1 LIDTDAKPTCFL
13 RVAIDTPGAVAAATG
28 EVEGLFDYRW
38 AHPGNGIQIAVGE
51 LVLVP
56 FGSRTLVGIVV
67 AIGSTANTPVD
78 RIRDVV
84 ARVSGVSPLS
94 ADWLALASFAARY
107 YHRPVGEVMLPGL
120 PVAMR
125 KAASYR
131 TVETTDHGATVTLPS
146 IERAQAKAARIVA
159 KGPTAS
165 RPGHG
170 GTPLHLNALQDHALA
185 GIVEALGADAPPPPI
200 LLYGITGSGKTEV
213 YLRTVAKVVAAGL
226 QALVLVPEI
235 NLTPQLA
242 ETFAARLPGAR
253 VASLHSGHAA
263 GQRLE
268 QWMLAHEGLA
278 DVLLGTRLAVLASL
292 PRLGL
297 IVVDE
302 EHDPSYKQ
310 QEGLRYSA
318 RDLAVARGKL
328 GRAGQAIPVVL
339 ASATP
344 SMETW
349 AHAQSGRY
357 RKLVLSERAVPEASL
372 PTIRLVP
379 TLRAETAHGLTTTLR
394 SAIADRIVRGEPVLV
409 FHNRRG
415 YAPVLTCGAC
425 GWLSA
430 CPRCSVNA
438 VFHKADRQLHC
449 HHCGWQRRVP
459 RACPDCGN
467 VDLAAVG
474 QGTQR
479 VEEGLRTLFPDARI
493 ARIDRDST
501 RRKGTAAGM
510 LEAVHDGSL
519 DILIG
524 TQMLAKGHD
533 FRNVTLVCVLDAD
546 NALYSHDF
554 RATERLFSNLM
565 QVAGRAGRGGARSES
580 AEVLIQTRAPEHPL
594 FAALIAHD
602 FERFA
607 TSQLA
612 ERLAAGLPPYSHQ
625 AVLRAEA
632 SDAAA
637 ALAFLASARELGQR
651 WLTEQGLTA
660 AVDLYDPVPMTVA
673 RVAHVERAQLLVESQ
688 ARGPLHALVD
698 ALLVELHAGNAK
710 VRWHVEIDPLEI

>member
-1 LIDTDAKPTCFL
+1 MIDTTSAQLIEPTFL
-13 RVAIDTPGAVAAATG
+13 RVAIDTPAVVAAATG
-28 EVEGLFDYRW
+28 EHEGLYDYRW
-38 AHPGNGIQIAVGE
+38 SDGWIAVGE
-51 LVLVP
+51 FVIVP
-56 FGSRTLVGIVV
+56 FGNRTVVGIVV
-67 AIGSTANTPVD
+67 ALHTLATTD
-78 RIRDVV
+78 MARIKDVI
-84 ARVSGVSPLS
+84 ARVRGIEPLS
-94 ADWLALASFAARY
+94 RDWLALASFAARY
-107 YHRPVGEVMLPGL
+107 YHRPLGEVMVPAL

-125 KAASYR
+125 KAASYVLDEASAGSSTR
-131 TVETTDHGATVTLPS
+131 TASLPS
-146 IERAQAKAARIVA
+146 IDRAIKRAAKTRIAPPHEDVQPITLNPLQADALASIVA
-159 KGPTAS
+159 SLQPHASSQPT
-165 RPGHG
+165 
-170 GTPLHLNALQDHALA
+170 
-185 GIVEALGADAPPPPI
+185 

-213 YLRTVAKVVAAGL
+213 YLRAIAEVVASGM

-242 ETFAARLPGAR
+242 ATFAARLPGAR
-253 VASLHSGHAA
+253 VASLHSGHAS
-263 GQRLE
+263 GQRLH
-268 QWMLAHEGLA
+268 QWTLAHEGDA
-278 DVLLGTRLAVLASL
+278 DVLLGTRLAVMASL

-328 GRAGQAIPVVL
+328 GRDGRSIPVVL

-349 AHAQSGRY
+349 AHVQTGRY

-379 TLRAETAHGLTTTLR
+379 TLRAEASHGLTGTVR
-394 SAIADRIVRGEPVLV
+394 DAIADRIARREPVLV

-415 YAPVLTCGAC
+415 YAPVLTCGSC

-438 VFHKADRQLHC
+438 VFHKSDRQLHC

-467 VDLAAVG
+467 VDLVAVG
-474 QGTQR
+474 RGTQR
-479 VEEGLRTLFPDARI
+479 VEESLHALFPEARI
-493 ARIDRDST
+493 SRIDRDST
-501 RRKGTAAGM
+501 RRKGMAARM
-510 LEAVHDGSL
+510 LDAIHAGDL
-519 DILIG
+519 DILVG

-554 RATERLFSNLM
+554 RASERLFSNLM
-565 QVAGRAGRGGARSES
+565 QVAGRAGRGGARSHG

-594 FAALIAHD
+594 FAALVAHD

-607 TSQLA
+607 ASQLA
-612 ERLAAGLPPYSHQ
+612 ERADAGLPPYSYQ
-625 AVLRAEA
+625 AMLRAEA
-632 SDAAA
+632 GDAAHA
-637 ALAFLASARELGQR
+637 IAFLETARGIGMQLLAEQSSADVIE
-651 WLTEQGLTA
+651 
-660 AVDLYDPVPMTVA
+660 LYDPVPMTIA
-673 RVAHVERAQLLVESQ
+673 RVAHVERAQLLVESR
-688 ARGPLHALVD
+688 ARRPLHVFID
-698 ALLVELHAGNAK
+698 AWLARLQAERVRL
-710 VRWHVEIDPLEI
+710 RWHIEIDPLEI

>member
-1 LIDTDAKPTCFL
+1 LIDTTAAHPPAQRFL
-13 RVAIDTPGAVAAATG
+13 RVAIDAPAAVAAATG
-28 EVEGLFDYRW
+28 EHEGLYDYRW
-38 AHPGNGIQIAVGE
+38 HGGPISPGE
-51 LVLVP
+51 LVVVP
-56 FGSRTLVGIVV
+56 FGNRTVVGVVVIVDAV
-67 AIGSTANTPVD
+67 ATTDPQ

-84 ARVSGVSPLS
+84 GCVRGIAPLS
-94 ADWLALASFAARY
+94 TEWLALASFAARY
-107 YHRPVGEVMLPGL
+107 YHRPLGEVMLPAL

-125 KAASYR
+125 KAANYVLEDEPSSGSTR
-131 TVETTDHGATVTLPS
+131 SASLPAV
-146 IERAQAKAARIVA
+146 ERATQRAAKTRSATGTEAPASITLNTLQAE
-159 KGPTAS
+159 
-165 RPGHG
+165 
-170 GTPLHLNALQDHALA
+170 ALA
-185 GIVEALGADAPPPPI
+185 GIVASLQPDAASRPT

-213 YLRTVAKVVAAGL
+213 YLRAIAEVVAAGR

-242 ETFAARLPGAR
+242 LTFASRLPGAR

-263 GQRLE
+263 GRRLHH
-268 QWMLAHEGLA
+268 WMLAHEGTA
-278 DVLLGTRLAVLASL
+278 DVLLGTRLAVMASL

-302 EHDPSYKQ
+302 EHDASYKQ

-328 GRAGQAIPVVL
+328 GRDGRSIPVVL

-349 AHAQSGRY
+349 AHAETGRY
-357 RKLVLSERAVPEASL
+357 RKFALSERAVPEASL

-379 TLRAETAHGLTTTLR
+379 TLRAEAADGLTTTLR
-394 SAIADRIVRGEPVLV
+394 DAIADRIARREPVLV

-415 YAPVLTCGAC
+415 YAPVLTCAAC

-459 RACPDCGN
+459 RACPACGN

-474 QGTQR
+474 RGTQR
-479 VEEGLRTLFPDARI
+479 VEESLRALFPEARI

-501 RRKGTAAGM
+501 RRKGVAAGM
-510 LEAVHDGSL
+510 LDAVHAGEL
-519 DILIG
+519 DILVG

-565 QVAGRAGRGGARSES
+565 QVAGRAGRGGARSHG

-607 TSQLA
+607 ASQLA
-612 ERLAAGLPPYSHQ
+612 ERADAGLPPYSHQ

-632 SDAAA
+632 SEAAEA
-637 ALAFLASARELGQR
+637 IAFLEMARGIGLP
-651 WLTEQGLTA
+651 LLSEQSSTDV
-660 AVDLYDPVPMTVA
+660 VDLYDPVPMTVA
-673 RVAHVERAQLLVESQ
+673 RVAHVERAQLLVE
-688 ARGPLHALVD
+688 ARSRRALHVFID
-698 ALLVELHAGNAK
+698 AWLASLGEERVK
-710 VRWHVEIDPLEI
+710 VRWHIEIDPLEI

>member
-1 LIDTDAKPTCFL
+1 MGGGLPGK
-13 RVAIDTPGAVAAATG
+13 RVARAATLSSTDGTVRSGEEVRAVAQVPA
-28 EVEGLFDYRW
+28 
-38 AHPGNGIQIAVGE
+38 IA
-51 LVLVP
+51 
-56 FGSRTLVGIVV
+56 
-67 AIGSTANTPVD
+67 
-78 RIRDVV
+78 
-84 ARVSGVSPLS
+84 
-94 ADWLALASFAARY
+94 
-107 YHRPVGEVMLPGL
+107 
-120 PVAMR
+120 
-125 KAASYR
+125 
-131 TVETTDHGATVTLPS
+131 
-146 IERAQAKAARIVA
+146 
-159 KGPTAS
+159 
-165 RPGHG
+165 
-170 GTPLHLNALQDHALA
+170 LNALQTEALS
-185 GIVEALGADAPPPPI
+185 GIVDALRGAGSSPPI

-213 YLRTVAKVVAAGL
+213 YLRAVADVVAAGL

-268 QWMLAHEGLA
+268 QWMVAHEGVA
-278 DVLLGTRLAVLASL
+278 DVLLGTRLAVMASL

-302 EHDPSYKQ
+302 EHDASYKQ

-328 GRAGQAIPVVL
+328 GREGRAIPVVL

-379 TLRAETAHGLTTTLR
+379 TLRAETSHGLTTTLR
-394 SAIADRIVRGEPVLV
+394 DAIADRIGRGEPVLV

-438 VFHKADRQLHC
+438 VFHKADRHLHC
-449 HHCGWQRRVP
+449 HHCGWQHRVP

-467 VDLAAVG
+467 VDLTAVG
-474 QGTQR
+474 RGTQR
-479 VEEGLRTLFPDARI
+479 VEESLRTLFPEARI

-501 RRKGTAAGM
+501 RRKGSAAGM

-554 RATERLFSNLM
+554 RASERLFSNLM
-565 QVAGRAGRGGARSES
+565 QVAGRAGRGGARSGQ

-594 FAALIAHD
+594 FAALDRPRFRALRRGASST
-602 FERFA
+602 ERA
-607 TSQLA
+607 
-612 ERLAAGLPPYSHQ
+612 AAGLPPYSYQ

-632 SDAAA
+632 ADAAA
-637 ALAFLASARELGQR
+637 AIDF
-651 WLTEQGLTA
+651 
-660 AVDLYDPVPMTVA
+660 P
-673 RVAHVERAQLLVESQ
+673 RV
-688 ARGPLHALVD
+688 GPA
-698 ALLVELHAGNAK
+698 
-710 VRWHVEIDPLEI
+710 